1 MQRNYD
7 RSNGLGVNQN
17 GKRTQMRSSQLFG
30 KTLRQAPGDAE
41 NISHQLLTRAGF
53 IQQIASGIFS
63 LQPLGNRSITKIRN
77 IIREEMDRAGGQEIN
92 MPVVQPRS
100 LWEESGRAET
110 FVPPLAGFED
120 RRERD
125 MVIAPTHEETA
136 TAMAR
141 SGVTSYRD
149 LPFTIYQIQTKF
161 RDETRPRGGLLRV
174 REFEMKDA
182 YSFDADEE
190 GMDKSFQAMVVAYKR
205 IFKRCG
211 LDVVMVEADSGG
223 IGGKDSNE
231 FVLLTES
238 GEDTILMSNESEYAA
253 NVEKATFIKKEF
265 PIGELGEIEE
275 FATPG
280 IKTIDELAKA
290 EGVSKSKTAKAVFYS
305 VDGEVV
311 VVTIRGDYDV
321 NETKLRN
328 LLGGSEPRL
337 ATPEEV
343 KAAGLVAGS
352 ASAVGLEG
360 MRSIVDDSITMGSN
374 YLAGANK
381 EGFHLRNTNLGRDF
395 KAHILGDIA
404 EAKKGYLS
412 PDGKGKLIAKRGIE
426 VGHVFKLGNVY
437 SSKMGAEFTDEDGAQ
452 NEILMG
458 CYGIGVG
465 RLLAAAV
472 ESNHDDFGMVLPQAI
487 APYDVYLAGLGLDD
501 ADISGKAEQLYND
514 LMDAGY
520 EVLFDDRDAPPGV
533 KFKDADLLG
542 IPSRVVISSRSL
554 QNGGVE
560 VKART
565 CKDSAIVAEGD
576 AIDAVKK
583 ILG

>member
-1 MQRNYD
+1 
-7 RSNGLGVNQN
+7 
-17 GKRTQMRSSQLFG
+17 MRSSRLFG

-41 NISHQLLTRAGF
+41 NISHKLLTRAGF
-53 IQQIASGIFS
+53 IQQIAAGIFS

-92 MPVVQPRS
+92 MPVIQPRD

-110 FVPPLAGFED
+110 FVPPLATFED
-120 RRERD
+120 RRERQ
-125 MVIAPTHEETA
+125 MIIAPTHEETA

-141 SGVTSYRD
+141 ASVTSYRD

-190 GMDKSFQAMVVAYKR
+190 GLERSFQAMVAAYKR

-211 LDVVMVEADSGG
+211 LDVVMVDADSGG

-231 FVLLTES
+231 FVLLAES
-238 GEDTILMSNESEYAA
+238 GDDTILMSDESDYAA
-253 NVEKATFIKKEF
+253 NVEKAEFIKKEF
-265 PIGELGEIEE
+265 PIGDLCEVEE
-275 FATPG
+275 FATPD
-280 IKTIDELAKA
+280 IKTIEALAKL
-290 EGVSKSKTAKAVFYS
+290 EGVSRSKTAKAVFYS

-311 VVTIRGDYDV
+311 IVTIRGDYDV

-328 LLGGSEPRL
+328 LLGGSVPRL

-360 MRSIVDDSITMGSN
+360 VKSIVDDSITMGSN

-381 EGFHLRNTNLGRDF
+381 EGFHLRNVNFPRDF
-395 KAHILGDIA
+395 KADILGDIA
-404 EAKKGYLS
+404 EAKKGYPS

-426 VGHVFKLGNVY
+426 LGHVFKLGNVY
-437 SSKMGAEFTDEDGAQ
+437 SSKMGARYTDEDGQQ
-452 NEILMG
+452 NDVLMG
-458 CYGIGVG
+458 CYGIGIG
-465 RLLAAAV
+465 RMLAAAV
-472 ESNHDDFGMVLPQAI
+472 EAYHDDFGMVLPSAI
-487 APYDVYLAGLGLDD
+487 APYDIYLAGLNLED
-501 ADISGKAEQLYND
+501 ADISGKAEMLYES
-514 LMDAGY
+514 LQDAGFD
-520 EVLFDDRDAPPGV
+520 VLFDDRDAPPGV
-533 KFKDADLLG
+533 KFKDADLMG
-542 IPSRVVISSRSL
+542 IPVRVVISSRSMG
-554 QNGGVE
+554 NGGVE
-560 VKART
+560 VKARAE
-565 CKDSAIVAEGD
+565 KESEIVSEPD
-576 AIDAVKK
+576 VIEAVRKL
-583 ILG
+583 LG

>member
-1 MQRNYD
+1 
-7 RSNGLGVNQN
+7 
-17 GKRTQMRSSQLFG
+17 MRSSQLFG

-41 NISHQLLTRAGF
+41 TISHKLLTRAGF
-53 IQQIASGIFS
+53 IQQIAAGIFS

-77 IIREEMDRAGGQEIN
+77 IIREEIDRAGGQEIN

-110 FVPPLAGFED
+110 FVPPLATFED
-120 RRERD
+120 KRERQ
-125 MVIAPTHEETA
+125 MIIAPTHEETA

-141 SGVTSYRD
+141 AGVASYRD

-190 GMDKSFQAMVVAYKR
+190 GMDRSFQAMVAAYRR

-211 LDVVMVEADSGG
+211 LDVIMVDADSGG

-231 FVLLTES
+231 FVLLTDS
-238 GEDTILMSNESEYAA
+238 GEDTILMSTESDYAA
-253 NVEKATFIKKEF
+253 NVEKASFIKKEF
-265 PIGELGEIEE
+265 PIGELGEVEE

-280 IKTIDELAKA
+280 IKTIEELAKT

-305 VDGEVV
+305 VDGEIV
-311 VVTIRGDYDV
+311 VVTIRGDYEV

-328 LLGGSEPRL
+328 LLDGAEPKL
-337 ATPEEV
+337 ATAEEV
-343 KAAGLVAGS
+343 KAAGLVSGS
-352 ASAVGLEG
+352 ASAVGLTG
-360 MRSIVDDSITMGSN
+360 MKSVVDDSITMGSN

-381 EGFHLRNTNLGRDF
+381 DGFHLRNVNFDRDF
-395 KAHILGDIA
+395 KADIVADIA
-404 EAKKGYLS
+404 EAKKGCLS
-412 PDGKGKLIAKRGIE
+412 PDGKGKLVAKRGIE
-426 VGHVFKLGNVY
+426 IGHVFKLGNVY
-437 SSKMGAEFTDEDGAQ
+437 SSKMGANYTNEDGELE
-452 NEILMG
+452 EILMG

-465 RLLAAAV
+465 RMLAAAV
-472 ESNHDDFGMVLPQAI
+472 EANHDDLGMLLPRAI
-487 APYDVYLAGLGLDD
+487 APYEIYLAGLNLNDLDI
-501 ADISGKAEQLYND
+501 ARKAEMIYEQLQD
-514 LMDAGY
+514 GGY

-542 IPSRVVISSRSL
+542 IPARVVISSRSL
-554 QNGGVE
+554 EGGGVE
-560 VKART
+560 VKSRSSKA
-565 CKDSAIVAEGD
+565 SEIVAESD
-576 AIDAVKK
+576 VLETVNA
-583 ILG
+583 LFE

>member
-1 MQRNYD
+1 
-7 RSNGLGVNQN
+7 
-17 GKRTQMRSSQLFG
+17 MRSSQLFG
-30 KTLRQAPGDAE
+30 KTLRQAPSDAE
-41 NISHQLLTRAGF
+41 TISHKLLTRAGF
-53 IQQIASGIFS
+53 IQQIAAGIFS

-77 IIREEMDRAGGQEIN
+77 IIRDEMDSAGGQEIN
-92 MPVVQPRS
+92 MPVVQPRD
-100 LWEESGRAET
+100 LWVESGRADT
-110 FVPPLAGFED
+110 FAPPLARFED

-141 SGVTSYRD
+141 AGVTSYRD

-182 YSFDADEE
+182 YSFDADDE
-190 GMDKSFQAMVVAYKR
+190 GMDRSFQAMVAAYKR

-211 LDVVMVEADSGG
+211 LDVIMVDADSGG

-231 FVLLTES
+231 FVLLTDS
-238 GEDTILMSNESEYAA
+238 GEDTILMSNESDYAA
-253 NVEKATFIKKEF
+253 NVEKASFIKKAF
-265 PIGELGEIEE
+265 PIDELGAVEE

-280 IKTIDELAKA
+280 IKTIEELAKA

-305 VDGEVV
+305 VDGEIV
-311 VVTIRGDYDV
+311 VVTIRGDYEV

-328 LLGGSEPRL
+328 LLDGAEPKL
-337 ATPEEV
+337 ATAEEV
-343 KAAGLVAGS
+343 KAAGLVSGS
-352 ASAVGLEG
+352 ASAVGLIG
-360 MRSIVDDSITMGSN
+360 MKSVVDDSITMGSN

-381 EGFHLRNTNLGRDF
+381 DGFHLRNVNFERDF
-395 KAHILGDIA
+395 KADIIADIA

-412 PDGKGKLIAKRGIE
+412 PDGKGKLVAKRGIE
-426 VGHVFKLGNVY
+426 IGHVFKLGNVY
-437 SSKMGAEFTDEDGAQ
+437 SSKMGANYTNEDGEQ

-472 ESNHDDFGMVLPQAI
+472 EANHDDYGMLLPRAI
-487 APYDVYLAGLGLDD
+487 APYEIYLAGLNLNDP
-501 ADISGKAEQLYND
+501 DIAYKAEMIYEALQ
-514 LMDAGY
+514 DAGY
-520 EVLFDDRDAPPGV
+520 EVLFDDRDIPPGV

-542 IPSRVVISSRSL
+542 IPARVVISKRSL
-554 QNGGVE
+554 ENGGVE
-560 VKART
+560 VKSRT
-565 CKDSAIVAEGD
+565 SKDSEIVYESD
-576 AIDAVKK
+576 ILESVKS
-583 ILG
+583 LFE

>member
-1 MQRNYD
+1 
-7 RSNGLGVNQN
+7 
-17 GKRTQMRSSQLFG
+17 MRSSQLFG

-41 NISHQLLTRAGF
+41 AISHKLLTRAGF
-53 IQQIASGIFS
+53 IQQVAAGIFS
-63 LQPLGNRSITKIRN
+63 LQPLGNRTITKIRN

-110 FVPPLAGFED
+110 FVPPLATFDD
-120 RRERD
+120 RRERE
-125 MVIAPTHEETA
+125 MIIAPTHEETA

-141 SGVTSYRD
+141 ASVTSYRD

-190 GMDKSFQAMVVAYKR
+190 GMDRSFQAMVAAYKR

-211 LDVVMVEADSGG
+211 LDVIMVDADSGG

-231 FVLLTES
+231 FVLLTDS
-238 GEDTILMSNESEYAA
+238 GEDTILMSNESDYAA
-253 NVEKATFIKKEF
+253 NVEKAEFIKREF
-265 PIGELGEIEE
+265 PKGELGEVEE

-280 IKTIDELAKA
+280 IKTIDELAKM
-290 EGVSKSKTAKAVFYS
+290 EGVSKSKTAKAVFYT

-328 LLGGSEPRL
+328 LLGGAEPRL
-337 ATPEEV
+337 STPEEV
-343 KAAGLVAGS
+343 KAVGLVAGS

-360 MRSIVDDSITMGSN
+360 LRSIVDDSITMGSN

-381 EGFHLRNTNLGRDF
+381 DGFHLRNVNIDRDF
-395 KAHILGDIA
+395 KADILGDIA

-437 SSKMGAEFTDEDGAQ
+437 SSKMGAEYTDEDGGQ

-487 APYDVYLAGLGLDD
+487 APYEVYLAGLNLNDP
-501 ADISGKAEQLYND
+501 DIAGKAEQLYQD
-514 LMDAGY
+514 LLDAGY
-520 EVLFDDRDAPPGV
+520 DVLFDDRDAPPGV

-542 IPSRVVISSRSL
+542 IPARVVISSRSL
-554 QNGGVE
+554 EGGGVE

-565 CKDSAIVAEGD
+565 DKNGEIVAESEML
-576 AIDAVKK
+576 DAVKK
-583 ILG
+583 LLG

>member
-1 MQRNYD
+1 
-7 RSNGLGVNQN
+7 
-17 GKRTQMRSSQLFG
+17 MRSSQLFG

-41 NISHQLLTRAGF
+41 NISHKLLTRAGF
-53 IQQIASGIFS
+53 IQQIAAGIFS

-92 MPVVQPRS
+92 MPVIQPRD

-110 FVPPLAGFED
+110 FVPPLATFED
-120 RRERD
+120 RRERQ
-125 MVIAPTHEETA
+125 MIIAPTHEETA

-141 SGVTSYRD
+141 ASVTSYRD

-190 GMDKSFQAMVVAYKR
+190 GLERSFQAMVAAYKR

-211 LDVVMVEADSGG
+211 LDVVMVDADSGG

-231 FVLLTES
+231 FVLLAES
-238 GEDTILMSNESEYAA
+238 GDDTILMSDESDYAA
-253 NVEKATFIKKEF
+253 NVEKAEFIKKEF
-265 PIGELGEIEE
+265 PIGNLCEVEE
-275 FATPG
+275 FATPD
-280 IKTIDELAKA
+280 IKTIEALAKL
-290 EGVSKSKTAKAVFYS
+290 EGVSRSKTAKAVFYS

-311 VVTIRGDYDV
+311 IVTIRGDYDV

-328 LLGGSEPRL
+328 LLGGSVPRL

-360 MRSIVDDSITMGSN
+360 VKSIVDDSITMGSN

-381 EGFHLRNTNLGRDF
+381 EGFHLRNVNFPRDF
-395 KAHILGDIA
+395 KADILGDIA
-404 EAKKGYLS
+404 EAKKGYPS

-426 VGHVFKLGNVY
+426 LGHVFKLGNVY
-437 SSKMGAEFTDEDGAQ
+437 SSKMGARYTDEDGQQ
-452 NEILMG
+452 NDVLMG
-458 CYGIGVG
+458 CYGIGIG
-465 RLLAAAV
+465 RMLAAAV
-472 ESNHDDFGMVLPQAI
+472 EAYHDDFGMVLPSAI
-487 APYDVYLAGLGLDD
+487 APYDIYLAGLNLED
-501 ADISGKAEQLYND
+501 ADISGKAEMLYES
-514 LMDAGY
+514 LEDAGFD
-520 EVLFDDRDAPPGV
+520 VLFDDRDAPPGV
-533 KFKDADLLG
+533 KFKDADLMG
-542 IPSRVVISSRSL
+542 IPVRVVISSRSMG
-554 QNGGVE
+554 NGGVE
-560 VKART
+560 VKARAE
-565 CKDSAIVAEGD
+565 KESEIVSEPD
-576 AIDAVKK
+576 VIEAVRKL
-583 ILG
+583 LG

>member
-1 MQRNYD
+1 
-7 RSNGLGVNQN
+7 
-17 GKRTQMRSSQLFG
+17 MRSSQLFG

-41 NISHQLLTRAGF
+41 NISHKLLPRAGF
-53 IQQIASGIFS
+53 IQQIAAGIFS

-92 MPVVQPRS
+92 MPVIQPRD

-110 FVPPLAGFED
+110 FVPPLATFED
-120 RRERD
+120 RRERQ
-125 MVIAPTHEETA
+125 MIIAPTHEETA

-141 SGVTSYRD
+141 ASVTSYRD

-190 GMDKSFQAMVVAYKR
+190 GLERSFQAMVAAYKR

-211 LDVVMVEADSGG
+211 LDVVMVDADSGG

-231 FVLLTES
+231 FVLLAES
-238 GEDTILMSNESEYAA
+238 GDDTILMSDESDYAA
-253 NVEKATFIKKEF
+253 NVEKAEFIKKEF
-265 PIGELGEIEE
+265 PIGNLCEVEE
-275 FATPG
+275 FATPD
-280 IKTIDELAKA
+280 IKTIEALAKL
-290 EGVSKSKTAKAVFYS
+290 EGVSRSKTAKAVFYS

-311 VVTIRGDYDV
+311 IVTIRGDYDV

-328 LLGGSEPRL
+328 LLGGSVPRL

-360 MRSIVDDSITMGSN
+360 VKSIVDDSITMGSN

-381 EGFHLRNTNLGRDF
+381 EGFHLRNVNFPRDF
-395 KAHILGDIA
+395 KADILGDIA
-404 EAKKGYLS
+404 EAKKGYPS

-426 VGHVFKLGNVY
+426 LGHVFKLGNVY
-437 SSKMGAEFTDEDGAQ
+437 SSKMGARYTDEDGQQ
-452 NEILMG
+452 NDVLMG
-458 CYGIGVG
+458 CYGIGIG
-465 RLLAAAV
+465 RMLAAAV
-472 ESNHDDFGMVLPQAI
+472 EAYHDDFGMVLPSAI
-487 APYDVYLAGLGLDD
+487 APYDIYLAGLNLED
-501 ADISGKAEQLYND
+501 ADISGKAEMLYES
-514 LMDAGY
+514 LQDAGFD
-520 EVLFDDRDAPPGV
+520 VLFDDRDAPPGV
-533 KFKDADLLG
+533 KFKDADLMG
-542 IPSRVVISSRSL
+542 IPVRVVISSRSMG
-554 QNGGVE
+554 NGGVE
-560 VKART
+560 VKARAE
-565 CKDSAIVAEGD
+565 KESEIVSEPD
-576 AIDAVKK
+576 VIEAVRKL
-583 ILG
+583 LG

>member
-1 MQRNYD
+1 
-7 RSNGLGVNQN
+7 
-17 GKRTQMRSSQLFG
+17 MRSSQLFG
-30 KTLRQAPGDAE
+30 KTLRQAPADAE
-41 NISHQLLTRAGF
+41 TISHKLLIRAGY
-53 IQQIASGIFS
+53 IQQIAAGIFS

-77 IIREEMDRAGGQEIN
+77 IIRDEMDRAGGQEIN

-110 FVPPLAGFED
+110 FVPPLATFKD
-120 RRERD
+120 KRERE
-125 MVIAPTHEETA
+125 MIIAPTHEETA

-141 SGVTSYRD
+141 AGVTSYRD

-190 GMDKSFQAMVVAYKR
+190 GMDRSFQSMVDAYKR

-211 LDVVMVEADSGG
+211 LEVIMVEADSGG

-231 FVLLTES
+231 FVLLTDS
-238 GEDTILMSNESEYAA
+238 GEDTILMSNESDYAA
-253 NVEKATFIKKEF
+253 NLEKASFIKKAF
-265 PIGELGEIEE
+265 PIGDLGQVEE

-280 IKTIDELAKA
+280 IKTINELAKS

-305 VDGEVV
+305 VDGEIV
-311 VVTIRGDYDV
+311 VVTIRGDYEV

-328 LLGGSEPRL
+328 QLGGLEPKL

-343 KAAGLVAGS
+343 KAAGLVSGS
-352 ASAVGLEG
+352 ASSVGLEG
-360 MRSIVDDSITMGSN
+360 IKSIVDDSITLGSN

-381 EGFHLRNTNLGRDF
+381 EGFHLRNVNLNRDF
-395 KAHILGDIA
+395 KADILGDIA

-412 PDGKGKLIAKRGIE
+412 PDGKGKLVAKRGIE
-426 VGHVFKLGNVY
+426 IGHVFKLGNVY
-437 SSKMGAEFTDEDGAQ
+437 SSKMGADYTDEDGEQ

-465 RLLAAAV
+465 RMLAAAI
-472 ESNHDDFGMVLPQAI
+472 ESNHDDFGMILPQAI
-487 APYDVYLAGLGLDD
+487 APYDVYLAGLNLNNDD
-501 ADISGKAEQLYND
+501 IAGKAEQIYETLQ
-514 LMDAGY
+514 DAGY
-520 EVLFDDRDAPPGV
+520 DVLFDDRDVPPGV
-533 KFKDADLLG
+533 KFKDADLIG
-542 IPSRVVISSRSL
+542 VPVRVVISSRSL
-554 QNGGVE
+554 ENGGVE
-560 VKART
+560 VKSRT
-565 CKDSAIVAEGD
+565 SKDSEIISESDVLAIVQK
-576 AIDAVKK
+576 V
-583 ILG
+583 LG

>member
-1 MQRNYD
+1 
-7 RSNGLGVNQN
+7 
-17 GKRTQMRSSQLFG
+17 MRSSQLFG

-41 NISHQLLTRAGF
+41 TISHKLLTRAGF
-53 IQQIASGIFS
+53 IQQIAAGIFS

-77 IIREEMDRAGGQEIN
+77 IIRDEMDSAGGQEIN
-92 MPVVQPRS
+92 MPVVQPRD
-100 LWEESGRAET
+100 LWVESGRADT
-110 FVPPLAGFED
+110 FAPPLARFED

-141 SGVTSYRD
+141 AGVTSYRD

-182 YSFDADEE
+182 YSFDADDE
-190 GMDKSFQAMVVAYKR
+190 GMDRSFQAMVAAYKR

-211 LDVVMVEADSGG
+211 LDVIMVDADSGG

-231 FVLLTES
+231 FVLLTDS
-238 GEDTILMSNESEYAA
+238 GEDTILMSNESDYAA
-253 NVEKATFIKKEF
+253 NVEKASFIKKAF
-265 PIGELGEIEE
+265 PIDELGAVEE

-280 IKTIDELAKA
+280 IKTIEELAKD

-305 VDGEVV
+305 VDGEIV
-311 VVTIRGDYDV
+311 VVTIRGDYEV

-328 LLGGSEPRL
+328 LLDGAEPKL
-337 ATPEEV
+337 ATAEEV
-343 KAAGLVAGS
+343 KAAGLVSGS
-352 ASAVGLEG
+352 ASAVGLTG
-360 MRSIVDDSITMGSN
+360 MKSIVDDSITMGSN

-381 EGFHLRNTNLGRDF
+381 DGFHLRNVNFERDF
-395 KAHILGDIA
+395 KADIIADIA

-412 PDGKGKLIAKRGIE
+412 PDGKGKLVAKRGIE
-426 VGHVFKLGNVY
+426 IGHVFKLGNVY
-437 SSKMGAEFTDEDGAQ
+437 SSKMGANYTNEDGEQ

-472 ESNHDDFGMVLPQAI
+472 EANHDDYGMLLPRAI
-487 APYDVYLAGLGLDD
+487 APYEIYLAGLNLNDP
-501 ADISGKAEQLYND
+501 DIAYKAEMIYEALQ
-514 LMDAGY
+514 DAGY
-520 EVLFDDRDAPPGV
+520 EVLFDDRDTPPGV

-542 IPSRVVISSRSL
+542 IPARVVISTRSL
-554 QNGGVE
+554 ENGGVE
-560 VKART
+560 VKSRT
-565 CKDSAIVAEGD
+565 SKDSEIVSESD
-576 AIDAVKK
+576 VLESVKS
-583 ILG
+583 LFE

>member
-1 MQRNYD
+1 
-7 RSNGLGVNQN
+7 
-17 GKRTQMRSSQLFG
+17 MRSSQLFG
-30 KTLRQAPGDAE
+30 KTLRQAPADAE
-41 NISHQLLTRAGF
+41 NVSHKLLTRAGF
-53 IQQIASGIFS
+53 IQQIATGIFS

-100 LWEESGRAET
+100 LWEESGRADT
-110 FVPPLAGFED
+110 FVPPLARFED
-120 RRERD
+120 RRERE
-125 MVIAPTHEETA
+125 MIIAPTHEETA

-141 SGVTSYRD
+141 GSVTSYRD

-190 GMDKSFQAMVVAYKR
+190 GMDRSFQAMVGAYKR

-211 LDVVMVEADSGG
+211 LDVIMVDADSGG

-238 GEDTILMSNESEYAA
+238 GEDTILMSTESDYAA
-253 NVEKATFIKKEF
+253 NVEKAEFIKKAS
-265 PIGELGEIEE
+265 PIGDLGEVEE

-352 ASAVGLEG
+352 ASAVGLKG
-360 MRSIVDDSITMGSN
+360 MRSVVDDSITMGSN

-381 EGFHLRNTNLGRDF
+381 EGFHLRNVNFERDF
-395 KAHILGDIA
+395 KADILGDIA

-437 SSKMGAEFTDEDGAQ
+437 SSKMGAEFTTEDGDQ

-472 ESNHDDFGMVLPQAI
+472 ESNHDDFGMVLPRAI
-487 APYDVYLAGLGLDD
+487 APYDVYLAGLNLND
-501 ADISGKAEQLYND
+501 ADIAGKAEQLYES
-514 LMDAGY
+514 LLDAGY
-520 EVLFDDRDAPPGV
+520 DVLFDDRDIAPGV

-542 IPSRVVISSRSL
+542 VPARVVISSRSL
-554 QNGGVE
+554 DNGGIE
-560 VKART
+560 VKARSS
-565 CKDSAIVAEGD
+565 KDSQIVAEAD
-576 AIDAVKK
+576 MIDAVQK
-583 ILG
+583 LFDESTE

>member
-1 MQRNYD
+1 
-7 RSNGLGVNQN
+7 
-17 GKRTQMRSSQLFG
+17 MRSSRLFG

-41 NISHQLLTRAGF
+41 NISHKLLTRAGF
-53 IQQIASGIFS
+53 IQQIAAGIFS

-92 MPVVQPRS
+92 MPVIQPRD

-110 FVPPLAGFED
+110 FVPPLATFED
-120 RRERD
+120 RRERQ
-125 MVIAPTHEETA
+125 MIIAPTHEETA

-141 SGVTSYRD
+141 ASVTSYRD

-190 GMDKSFQAMVVAYKR
+190 GLERSFQAMVAAYKR

-211 LDVVMVEADSGG
+211 LDVVMVDADSGG

-231 FVLLTES
+231 FVLLAES
-238 GEDTILMSNESEYAA
+238 GDDTILMSDESDYAA
-253 NVEKATFIKKEF
+253 NVEKAEFIKKEF
-265 PIGELGEIEE
+265 PIGDLCEVEE
-275 FATPG
+275 FATPD
-280 IKTIDELAKA
+280 IKTIEALAKL
-290 EGVSKSKTAKAVFYS
+290 EGVSRSKTAKAVFYS

-311 VVTIRGDYDV
+311 IVTIRGDYDV

-328 LLGGSEPRL
+328 LLGGSVPRL

-360 MRSIVDDSITMGSN
+360 VKSIVDDSITMGSN

-381 EGFHLRNTNLGRDF
+381 AGFHLRNVNFPRDF
-395 KAHILGDIA
+395 KADILGDIA
-404 EAKKGYLS
+404 EAKKGYPS

-426 VGHVFKLGNVY
+426 LGHVFKLGNVY
-437 SSKMGAEFTDEDGAQ
+437 SSKMGARYTDEDGQQ
-452 NEILMG
+452 NDVLMG
-458 CYGIGVG
+458 CYGIGIG
-465 RLLAAAV
+465 RMLAAAV
-472 ESNHDDFGMVLPQAI
+472 EAYHDDFGMVLPSAI
-487 APYDVYLAGLGLDD
+487 APYDIYLAGLNLED
-501 ADISGKAEQLYND
+501 ADISGKAEMLYES
-514 LMDAGY
+514 LQDAGFD
-520 EVLFDDRDAPPGV
+520 VLFDDRDAPPGV
-533 KFKDADLLG
+533 KFKDADLMG
-542 IPSRVVISSRSL
+542 IPVRVVISSRSMG
-554 QNGGVE
+554 NGGVE
-560 VKART
+560 VKARAE
-565 CKDSAIVAEGD
+565 KESEIVSEPD
-576 AIDAVKK
+576 VIEAVRKL
-583 ILG
+583 LG

>member
-1 MQRNYD
+1 
-7 RSNGLGVNQN
+7 
-17 GKRTQMRSSQLFG
+17 MRSSQLFG
-30 KTLRQAPGDAE
+30 KTLRQAPADAE
-41 NISHQLLTRAGF
+41 NISHKLLTRAGF

-100 LWEESGRAET
+100 LWEESGRADT
-110 FVPPLAGFED
+110 FVPPLARFED

-125 MVIAPTHEETA
+125 MIIAPTHEETA

-141 SGVTSYRD
+141 GSVTSYRD

-190 GMDKSFQAMVVAYKR
+190 GMDRSFQAMVGAYKR

-211 LDVVMVEADSGG
+211 LDVIMVEADSGG

-231 FVLLTES
+231 FVLLTDS
-238 GEDTILMSNESEYAA
+238 GEDTILMSNESDYAA
-253 NVEKATFIKKEF
+253 NVEKAEFLKRPF
-265 PIGELGEIEE
+265 PIGDLGEVEE

-343 KAAGLVAGS
+343 KTAGLVSGS
-352 ASAVGLEG
+352 ASAVGLKG
-360 MRSIVDDSITMGSN
+360 MRSVVDDSITMGSN

-381 EGFHLRNTNLGRDF
+381 EGFHLRNVNFERDF
-395 KAHILGDIA
+395 QADILGDIA

-426 VGHVFKLGNVY
+426 VGHVFKLGDVY
-437 SSKMGAEFTDEDGAQ
+437 SAKMGADFTDEDGEQ
-452 NEILMG
+452 NDILMG

-472 ESNHDDFGMVLPQAI
+472 ESNHDDFGMMLPAAI
-487 APYDVYLAGLGLDD
+487 APYEVYLAGLNLND
-501 ADISGKAEQLYND
+501 ADIAGKAEQLYES
-514 LMDAGY
+514 LLDAGY
-520 EVLFDDRDAPPGV
+520 DVLFDDRDIAPGV

-542 IPSRVVISSRSL
+542 IPARVVISSRSL
-554 QNGGVE
+554 ENGGVE
-560 VKART
+560 VKARSS
-565 CKDSAIVAEGD
+565 KDSEIVAEGD
-576 AIDAVKK
+576 MLDAVKK
-583 ILG
+583 LLG

>member
-1 MQRNYD
+1 
-7 RSNGLGVNQN
+7 
-17 GKRTQMRSSQLFG
+17 MRSSQLFG

-41 NISHQLLTRAGF
+41 TISHKLLTRAGF
-53 IQQIASGIFS
+53 IQQIAAGIFS

-77 IIREEMDRAGGQEIN
+77 IIREEIDRAGGQEIN

-110 FVPPLAGFED
+110 FVPPLATFED
-120 RRERD
+120 KRERQ
-125 MVIAPTHEETA
+125 MIIAPTHEETA

-141 SGVTSYRD
+141 AGVASYRD

-190 GMDKSFQAMVVAYKR
+190 GMDRSFQAMVAAYRR

-211 LDVVMVEADSGG
+211 LDVIMVDADSGG

-231 FVLLTES
+231 FVLLTDS
-238 GEDTILMSNESEYAA
+238 GEDTILMSTESDYAA
-253 NVEKATFIKKEF
+253 NVEKASFIKKEF
-265 PIGELGEIEE
+265 PIGELGEVEE

-280 IKTIDELAKA
+280 IKTIEELAKT

-305 VDGEVV
+305 VDGEIV
-311 VVTIRGDYDV
+311 VVTIRGDYEV

-328 LLGGSEPRL
+328 LLDGAEPKL
-337 ATPEEV
+337 ATAEEV
-343 KAAGLVAGS
+343 KAAGLVSGS
-352 ASAVGLEG
+352 ASAVGLTG
-360 MRSIVDDSITMGSN
+360 MKSVVDDSITMGSN

-381 EGFHLRNTNLGRDF
+381 DGFHLRNVNFDRDF
-395 KAHILGDIA
+395 KADIVADIA

-412 PDGKGKLIAKRGIE
+412 PDGKGKLVAKRGIE
-426 VGHVFKLGNVY
+426 IGHVFKLGNVY
-437 SSKMGAEFTDEDGAQ
+437 SSKMGANYTNEDGELE
-452 NEILMG
+452 EILMG

-465 RLLAAAV
+465 RMLAAAV
-472 ESNHDDFGMVLPQAI
+472 EANHDDLGMLLPRAI
-487 APYDVYLAGLGLDD
+487 APYEIYLAGLNLNDLDI
-501 ADISGKAEQLYND
+501 ARKAEMIYEQLQD
-514 LMDAGY
+514 GGY

-542 IPSRVVISSRSL
+542 IPARVVISSRSL
-554 QNGGVE
+554 EGGGVE
-560 VKART
+560 VKSRSSKA
-565 CKDSAIVAEGD
+565 SEIVAESD
-576 AIDAVKK
+576 VLETVNA
-583 ILG
+583 LFE

>member
-1 MQRNYD
+1 
-7 RSNGLGVNQN
+7 
-17 GKRTQMRSSQLFG
+17 MRSSQLFG

-41 NISHQLLTRAGF
+41 TISHKLLTRAGF
-53 IQQIASGIFS
+53 IQQIAAGIFS

-110 FVPPLAGFED
+110 FVPPLATFED
-120 RRERD
+120 KRERQ
-125 MVIAPTHEETA
+125 MIIAPTHEETA

-141 SGVTSYRD
+141 AGVTSYRD

-190 GMDKSFQAMVVAYKR
+190 GMDRSFQAMVAAYRR

-211 LDVVMVEADSGG
+211 LDVIMVDADSGG

-231 FVLLTES
+231 FVLLTDS
-238 GEDTILMSNESEYAA
+238 GEDTILMSTESDYAA
-253 NVEKATFIKKEF
+253 NVEKASFIKKEF
-265 PIGELGEIEE
+265 PIGELGEVEE

-280 IKTIDELAKA
+280 IKTIEELAKT

-305 VDGEVV
+305 VDGEIV
-311 VVTIRGDYDV
+311 VVTIRGDYEV

-328 LLGGSEPRL
+328 LLDGAEPKL
-337 ATPEEV
+337 ATAEEV
-343 KAAGLVAGS
+343 KAAGLVSGS
-352 ASAVGLEG
+352 ASAVGLTG
-360 MRSIVDDSITMGSN
+360 MKSVVDDSITMGSN

-381 EGFHLRNTNLGRDF
+381 DGFHLRNVNFDRDF
-395 KAHILGDIA
+395 KADIVADIA

-412 PDGKGKLIAKRGIE
+412 PDGKGKLVAKRGIE
-426 VGHVFKLGNVY
+426 IGHVFKLGNVY
-437 SSKMGAEFTDEDGAQ
+437 SSKMGANYTNEDGELE
-452 NEILMG
+452 EILMG

-465 RLLAAAV
+465 RMLAAAV
-472 ESNHDDFGMVLPQAI
+472 EANHDDLGMLLPRAI
-487 APYDVYLAGLGLDD
+487 APYEIYLAGLNLNDLDI
-501 ADISGKAEQLYND
+501 ARKAEMIYEQLQD
-514 LMDAGY
+514 GGY

-542 IPSRVVISSRSL
+542 IPARVVISSRSL
-554 QNGGVE
+554 EGGGVE
-560 VKART
+560 VKSRSSKA
-565 CKDSAIVAEGD
+565 SEIVAESD
-576 AIDAVKK
+576 VLETVNA
-583 ILG
+583 LFE

>member
-1 MQRNYD
+1 
-7 RSNGLGVNQN
+7 
-17 GKRTQMRSSQLFG
+17 MRSSQLFG

-41 NISHQLLTRAGF
+41 NISHKLLTRAGF
-53 IQQIASGIFS
+53 IQQIAAGIFS

-92 MPVVQPRS
+92 MPVIQPRD

-110 FVPPLAGFED
+110 FVPPLATFED
-120 RRERD
+120 RRERQ
-125 MVIAPTHEETA
+125 MIIAPTHEETA

-141 SGVTSYRD
+141 ASVTSYRD

-190 GMDKSFQAMVVAYKR
+190 GLERSFQTMVAAYKR

-211 LDVVMVEADSGG
+211 LDVVMVDADSGG

-231 FVLLTES
+231 FVLLAES
-238 GEDTILMSNESEYAA
+238 GDDTILMSDESDYAA
-253 NVEKATFIKKEF
+253 NVEKAEFIKKEF
-265 PIGELGEIEE
+265 PIGDLGEVEE
-275 FATPG
+275 FATPD
-280 IKTIDELAKA
+280 IKTIEALAKL
-290 EGVSKSKTAKAVFYS
+290 EGVSRSKTAKAVFYS

-311 VVTIRGDYDV
+311 IVTIRGDYDV

-328 LLGGSEPRL
+328 LLGGSVPRL

-360 MRSIVDDSITMGSN
+360 VKSIVDDSITMGSN

-381 EGFHLRNTNLGRDF
+381 AGFHLRNVNFPRDF
-395 KAHILGDIA
+395 KADILGDIA
-404 EAKKGYLS
+404 EAKKGYPS

-426 VGHVFKLGNVY
+426 LGHVFKLGNVY
-437 SSKMGAEFTDEDGAQ
+437 SSKMGARYTDEDGQQ
-452 NEILMG
+452 NDVLMG
-458 CYGIGVG
+458 CYGIGIG
-465 RLLAAAV
+465 RMLAAAV
-472 ESNHDDFGMVLPQAI
+472 EAYHDDFGMVLPSAI
-487 APYDVYLAGLGLDD
+487 APYDIYLAGLNLED
-501 ADISGKAEQLYND
+501 ADISGKAEMLYES
-514 LMDAGY
+514 LQDAGFD
-520 EVLFDDRDAPPGV
+520 VLFDDRDAPPGV
-533 KFKDADLLG
+533 KFKDADLMG
-542 IPSRVVISSRSL
+542 IPVRVVISSRSMG
-554 QNGGVE
+554 NGGVE
-560 VKART
+560 VKARAE
-565 CKDSAIVAEGD
+565 KESEIVSEPD
-576 AIDAVKK
+576 VIEAVRKL
-583 ILG
+583 LG

>member
-1 MQRNYD
+1 
-7 RSNGLGVNQN
+7 
-17 GKRTQMRSSQLFG
+17 MRSSQLFG
-30 KTLRQAPGDAE
+30 KTLRQAPADAE
-41 NISHQLLTRAGF
+41 TISHKLLTRAGF
-53 IQQIASGIFS
+53 IQQIAAGIFS

-77 IIREEMDRAGGQEIN
+77 IIRDEMDRAGGQEIN
-92 MPVVQPRS
+92 MPVVQPRD
-100 LWEESGRAET
+100 LWVESGRADT
-110 FVPPLAGFED
+110 FVPPLARFED
-120 RRERD
+120 RRERE
-125 MVIAPTHEETA
+125 MIIAPTHEETA

-141 SGVTSYRD
+141 AGVASYRD

-190 GMDKSFQAMVVAYKR
+190 GMDRSFQAMVAAYKR

-211 LDVVMVEADSGG
+211 LDVIMVDADSGG

-231 FVLLTES
+231 FVLLTDS
-238 GEDTILMSNESEYAA
+238 GEDTILMSNESDYAA
-253 NVEKATFIKKEF
+253 NVEKASFIKKAF
-265 PIGELGEIEE
+265 PIDELGEVEE

-280 IKTIDELAKA
+280 IKTIEELAKA
-290 EGVSKSKTAKAVFYS
+290 EGVSKSKTAKVVFYS
-305 VDGEVV
+305 VDGEIV
-311 VVTIRGDYDV
+311 VVTIRGDYEV

-328 LLGGSEPRL
+328 LLDGAEPKL

-343 KAAGLVAGS
+343 KAAGLVSGS
-352 ASAVGLEG
+352 ASAVGLTG
-360 MRSIVDDSITMGSN
+360 MKSVVDDSITMGSN

-381 EGFHLRNTNLGRDF
+381 DGFHLRNVNFERDF
-395 KAHILGDIA
+395 KADIVADIA

-412 PDGKGKLIAKRGIE
+412 PDGKGKLVAKRGIE
-426 VGHVFKLGNVY
+426 IGHVFKLGNVY
-437 SSKMGAEFTDEDGAQ
+437 SSKMGANYTNEDGEQ

-472 ESNHDDFGMVLPQAI
+472 EANHDDFGMLLPRAI
-487 APYDVYLAGLGLDD
+487 APYEIYLAGLNLNDP
-501 ADISGKAEQLYND
+501 DIAVKAEMIYETLQ
-514 LMDAGY
+514 DAGY

-542 IPSRVVISSRSL
+542 RDQLSQPRKRW
-554 QNGGVE
+554 
-560 VKART
+560 R
-565 CKDSAIVAEGD
+565 
-576 AIDAVKK
+576 
-583 ILG
+583 

>member
-1 MQRNYD
+1 
-7 RSNGLGVNQN
+7 
-17 GKRTQMRSSQLFG
+17 MRSSQLFG

-41 NISHQLLTRAGF
+41 NISHKLLTRAGF
-53 IQQIASGIFS
+53 IQQIAAGIFS

-92 MPVVQPRS
+92 MPVIQPRD

-110 FVPPLAGFED
+110 FVPPLATFED
-120 RRERD
+120 RRERQ
-125 MVIAPTHEETA
+125 MIIAPTHEETA

-141 SGVTSYRD
+141 ASVTSYRD

-190 GMDKSFQAMVVAYKR
+190 GLERSFQVMVAAYKR

-211 LDVVMVEADSGG
+211 LDVVMVDADSGG

-231 FVLLTES
+231 FVLLAES
-238 GEDTILMSNESEYAA
+238 GDDTILMSDESDYAA
-253 NVEKATFIKKEF
+253 NVEKAEFIKKEF
-265 PIGELGEIEE
+265 PIGNLCEVEE
-275 FATPG
+275 FATPD
-280 IKTIDELAKA
+280 IKTIEALAKL
-290 EGVSKSKTAKAVFYS
+290 EGVSRSKTAKAVFYS

-311 VVTIRGDYDV
+311 IVTIRGDYDV

-328 LLGGSEPRL
+328 LLGGSVPRL

-360 MRSIVDDSITMGSN
+360 VKSIVDDSITMGSN

-381 EGFHLRNTNLGRDF
+381 EGFHLRNVNFPRDF
-395 KAHILGDIA
+395 KADILGDIA
-404 EAKKGYLS
+404 EAKKGYPS

-426 VGHVFKLGNVY
+426 LGHVFKLGNVY
-437 SSKMGAEFTDEDGAQ
+437 SSKMGARYTDEDGQQ
-452 NEILMG
+452 NDVLMG
-458 CYGIGVG
+458 CYGIGIG
-465 RLLAAAV
+465 RMLAAAV
-472 ESNHDDFGMVLPQAI
+472 EAYHDDFGMVLPSAI
-487 APYDVYLAGLGLDD
+487 APYDIYLAGLNLED
-501 ADISGKAEQLYND
+501 ADISGKAEMLYES
-514 LMDAGY
+514 LQDAGFD
-520 EVLFDDRDAPPGV
+520 VLFDDRDAPPGV
-533 KFKDADLLG
+533 KFKDADLMG
-542 IPSRVVISSRSL
+542 IPVRVVISSRSMG
-554 QNGGVE
+554 NGGVE
-560 VKART
+560 VKARAE
-565 CKDSAIVAEGD
+565 KESEIVSEPD
-576 AIDAVKK
+576 VIEAVRKL
-583 ILG
+583 LG